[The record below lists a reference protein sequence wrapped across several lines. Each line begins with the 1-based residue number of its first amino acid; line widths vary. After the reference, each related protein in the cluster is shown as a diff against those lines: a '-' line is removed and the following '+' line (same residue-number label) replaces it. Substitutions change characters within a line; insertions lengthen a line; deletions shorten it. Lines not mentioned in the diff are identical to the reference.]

1 VGGRSIIALPST
13 AKAGTISRIV
23 PTLTDGAGVV
33 TTRAEVDTIVTEYGI
48 AELKGRTVRERALA
62 LISVAH
68 PDFRADLLAAAK
80 ARHYVTLEQIE
91 WPEGQRP
98 YPVELISDARFGDLD
113 IHFRPLRPSDERLL
127 REFFYTHSAETVY
140 YRYHSRLKSLQPQQI
155 QQFCTID
162 YDQQMALA
170 GFVTEGEA
178 ERMVAVGRYFVD
190 PPPATSAEVAFTVHD
205 ALQGRGIGRYLLGRI
220 TAIARE
226 RSIDSFIAYVLPT
239 NVRMLNV
246 FQHAGLAMDSRLEKG
261 VYTVTLRLA

>member
-1 VGGRSIIALPST
+1 MTSAT
-13 AKAGTISRIV
+13 
-23 PTLTDGAGVV
+23 
-33 TTRAEVDTIVTEYGI
+33 
-48 AELKGRTVRERALA
+48 
-62 LISVAH
+62 
-68 PDFRADLLAAAK
+68 
-80 ARHYVTLEQIE
+80 
-91 WPEGQRP
+91 
-98 YPVELISDARFGDLD
+98 VELISDARFGDLD

-162 YDQQMALA
+162 YDTEMALA

-205 ALQGRGIGRYLLGRI
+205 ELQGRGIGRYLFGRL
-220 TAIARE
+220 TAVARE

-246 FQHAGLAMDSRLEKG
+246 FKHAGLAMNSRLEKG